1 MAQTHRY
8 SDTMDFY
15 IQKDTYKNPMA
26 SMHFHSA
33 FEIYYLISG
42 EREYFIED
50 RFVKITDGDLLMV
63 PPNTLHRTAGKGA
76 SRILLHFTEEF
87 LLRYFS
93 REMIDRI
100 LREKQIK
107 ILRAGRAEREKLE
120 AILSSMLALYN
131 DPDEANMDF
140 PALAF
145 HLSELLFCI
154 SSAKNNYV
162 ARSYSDQR
170 ISGIMQYINEN
181 YTKINSIE
189 EIADH
194 FFISK
199 FYLCRLF
206 VRDMGMPLITYLN
219 MVKVRAACA
228 LIESE
233 QLTLTEIALR
243 CGFNSSSY
251 FCKVFKAEMGLSPS
265 AYRAQQKT

>member
-1 MAQTHRY
+1 
-8 SDTMDFY
+8 
-15 IQKDTYKNPMA
+15 MA

-33 FEIYYLISG
+33 FEIYYLING

-76 SRILLHFTEEF
+76 NRVLLHFTEEF

-93 REMIDRI
+93 REMINKVIQD
-100 LREKQIK
+100 KQIK
-107 ILRAGRAEREKLE
+107 VFRAGKTEREHLE
-120 AILSSMLALYN
+120 GTLLAMLALY
-131 DPDEANMDF
+131 DDKEYEDVDF

-145 HLSELLFCI
+145 YLLELLFGI
-154 SSAKNNYV
+154 SIAKNNYV
-162 ARSYSDQR
+162 ARCYSDQR
-170 ISGIMQYINEN
+170 ISRIMQYINEN
-181 YTKINSIE
+181 YTKITSIE
-189 EIADH
+189 EIAES

-206 VRDMGMPLITYLN
+206 AREMGMPLITYLN
-219 MVKVRAACA
+219 MVKVRAACS
-228 LIESE
+228 LIETE

-251 FCKVFKAEMGLSPS
+251 FCKVFKAEMGISPS
-265 AYRAQQKT
+265 AYRAQQKS